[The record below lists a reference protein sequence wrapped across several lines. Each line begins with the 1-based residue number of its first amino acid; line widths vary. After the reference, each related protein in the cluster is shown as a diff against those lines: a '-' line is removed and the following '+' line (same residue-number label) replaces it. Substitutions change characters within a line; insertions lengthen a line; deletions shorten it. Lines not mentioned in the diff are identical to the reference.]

1 MNYRIQADKIILL
14 HVLTEN
20 EGNQPRTNR
29 EGTLFVF

>member
-1 MNYRIQADKIILL
+1 MNYRIQADKIIL

-20 EGNQPRTNR
+20 EGDQPRTNR